1 MAGLI
6 DRLRTALGDVCDI
19 ERELGGGGMSRLFLA
34 DEKGLD
40 RKIVVKVLPPE
51 MAAQIDLDRFEQEI
65 RVAAKLQHPHIVPLI
80 TAGSRDGLLF
90 YAMPYIEGESVRAML
105 QRRTTLPVS
114 EVLRIMREVLSA
126 LAYAHKRG
134 VVHRDIKPENVL
146 FSSGHALVTD
156 FGIAKAVA
164 MLAADI
170 GVTGAG
176 VAIGTSA
183 YMAPEQAAA
192 DPEVDHR
199 ADIYALGA
207 MAYEAL
213 AGRPP
218 FTGKNP
224 QQVSAAKLTREPE
237 PITQLQRTIP
247 GPLGNAIMRCLARAP
262 EDRWQTAEELRHHLD
277 SVYTHSGTAPA
288 TATGD
293 PLLRRPVSFP
303 KVTILFLLASVGV
316 LAIVEAFVR
325 QIGLPGW
332 VVHGA
337 ALLLAVG
344 LPIMLL
350 TGHHERRRALTPR
363 NGGKAVPIRGIRR
376 HFTWRKALLG
386 GGIAFTGLT
395 LVVALYMVTRVLG
408 VGPFATLVAAGI
420 LDPQDR
426 VLVADFENHA
436 NDSSLALAVTDA
448 FRIDIAQSPVV
459 TLVDR
464 DHVARVLE
472 RMEIERGARLD
483 HSLAREVA
491 LQEGLRAI
499 IEGEVGAL
507 GTGFVITVRIV
518 AAESG
523 EVLVGLRETAES
535 DDAVVTAVN
544 KLSKKLRER
553 IGESFK
559 TLRRSAP
566 EVGRN

>member
-277 SVYTHSGTAPA
+277 SV
-288 TATGD
+288 
-293 PLLRRPVSFP
+293 
-303 KVTILFLLASVGV
+303 
-316 LAIVEAFVR
+316 
-325 QIGLPGW
+325 
-332 VVHGA
+332 
-337 ALLLAVG
+337 
-344 LPIMLL
+344 
-350 TGHHERRRALTPR
+350 
-363 NGGKAVPIRGIRR
+363 
-376 HFTWRKALLG
+376 
-386 GGIAFTGLT
+386 
-395 LVVALYMVTRVLG
+395 
-408 VGPFATLVAAGI
+408 
-420 LDPQDR
+420 
-426 VLVADFENHA
+426 
-436 NDSSLALAVTDA
+436 
-448 FRIDIAQSPVV
+448 
-459 TLVDR
+459 
-464 DHVARVLE
+464 
-472 RMEIERGARLD
+472 
-483 HSLAREVA
+483 
-491 LQEGLRAI
+491 
-499 IEGEVGAL
+499 
-507 GTGFVITVRIV
+507 
-518 AAESG
+518 
-523 EVLVGLRETAES
+523 
-535 DDAVVTAVN
+535 
-544 KLSKKLRER
+544 
-553 IGESFK
+553 
-559 TLRRSAP
+559 
-566 EVGRN
+566 